1 MKAMDLLIGFGSVKD
16 SFVIGAEEF
25 RQGKQKAQM
34 KRLSTRKMWLI
45 AAVIAL
51 MLLLVGCAVAYAN
64 GWFQQIFSARSET
77 PLSPAQIQYI
87 QDNEQLVGQSQTKN
101 DWTIDLKSTI
111 CDGSTGYLVFQIT
124 GPDDVDLEQYLNPPT
139 VDDKRLS
146 MGNYSASRK
155 AAYSMAV
162 ASIGTVDRERN
173 YWYLDGG
180 DWISDGDGQPNTV
193 LFCMSIR
200 CEKMDPNKPMLLEEP
215 FGKDVSFRIR
225 LMGITLEY
233 TNLELRKEIEEKY
246 AGQDY
251 LVDGEE
257 AAGLFCSD
265 ILTDEQWDFDISFD
279 PDNQF
284 VELINQPVSAQ
295 AKVWRY
301 ADEKQWEVRESL
313 EDAQIASLRVTP
325 FGANITYVPKPDA
338 VGISPRLGKTME
350 DAIYAVMK
358 DGSRIKLDL
367 SGNNDTVLQAET
379 PIVLSQLDS
388 ILLEDGTAIPLLY
401 PPKEARQTGPSGIE

>member
-1 MKAMDLLIGFGSVKD
+1 MKAMDLLVGFGSVKD
-16 SFVIGAEEF
+16 SYVISAEEF
-25 RQGKQKAQM
+25 RQGKKKAQI
-34 KRLSTRKMWLI
+34 KRLSTRKVWLI

-51 MLLLVGCAVAYAN
+51 TLLLVGCAVAYAN

-77 PLSPAQIQYI
+77 PLSSEQIQYI
-87 QDNEQLVGQSQTKN
+87 QNNEQIVGQSQTIN
-101 DWTIDLKSTI
+101 DWTVDLKSTI
-111 CDGSTGYLVFQIT
+111 CDGRTGYLVFQIT
-124 GPDDVDLEQYLNPPT
+124 APDGMDLEQYLNPPT

-146 MGNYSASRK
+146 MGNCSASRK
-155 AAYSMAV
+155 AAYSLAV

-173 YWYLDGG
+173 YWYLDSG
-180 DWISDGDGQPNTV
+180 DWMADGDGQPNTV
-193 LFCMSIR
+193 LFCMTIR
-200 CEKMDPNKPMLLEEP
+200 CEKMDPNKPMLLEDP

-233 TNLELRKEIEEKY
+233 TNLELQKEIEEKY

-265 ILTDEQWDFDISFD
+265 ILTDEEWEFDVTFD
-279 PDNQF
+279 SDNQF
-284 VELINQPVSAQ
+284 MELNTKPVFAQ

-301 ADEKQWEVRESL
+301 ADKKQWDTVDSL
-313 EDAQIASLRVTP
+313 EEVQISSFRVTP
-325 FGANITYVPKPDA
+325 FGANISYAPKPDA
-338 VGISPRLGKTME
+338 IGISPRIGENVE

-367 SGNNDTVLQAET
+367 TGADATILQAQT
-379 PIVLSQLDS
+379 PIVLSQLDY
-388 ILLEDGTAIPLLY
+388 ILLEDGTKLFA
-401 PPKEARQTGPSGIE
+401 PSI